1 MTTNIIIILLV
12 LIALLLWEIEKSL
25 GKIARR
31 FGDKKGV
38 SFKIKVLA
46 KTSPTQFMIEPADE
60 VEKSA
65 PGASKAPHPANQIP
79 SIVVE
84 DVP

>member
-1 MTTNIIIILLV
+1 MTTKIIIILLV

-38 SFKIKVLA
+38 SFKIRVLT
-46 KTSPTQFMIEPADE
+46 KTSPIQFMIEHADE
-60 VEKSA
+60 VEKPA
-65 PGASKAPHPANQIP
+65 AGASKAPHPAHQIP
-79 SIVVE
+79 SIVAE

>member
-31 FGDKKGV
+31 FGDKK
-38 SFKIKVLA
+38 SLSWKINALA
-46 KTSPTQFMIEPADE
+46 NTSPLEFMIEPVDEADRSNTPSE
-60 VEKSA
+60 
-65 PGASKAPHPANQIP
+65 APHRADQRP
-79 SIVVE
+79 SRIIQN
-84 DVP
+84 VP